1 MPLLVAIP
9 RFPPQETTVS
19 ISGIS
24 VSERWRAFRRGAST
38 SPDATPGRANLE
50 AKDVS
55 VRFGGV
61 HALQEASLALR
72 QGQLVGLI
80 GPNGAGKTTLLSCMS
95 GFVRLSGGSVTL
107 DGEVITDLKPHQ
119 RAARGI
125 LRTFQSIRLFKRLT
139 ALENVEAGA
148 LAAGRVGRAR
158 APQFAEAILGRVG
171 IPHLGYRYA
180 EGLSYGD
187 QRRLELARALAASP
201 RYLLL
206 DEPAA
211 GMNEVESEQLGVVI
225 RSICEEEGCGILLV
239 EHDLQLIMRICDY
252 VYVLNEG
259 RIISEG
265 TAQHVRS
272 DPAVVTAY
280 VGEEI

>member
-1 MPLLVAIP
+1 
-9 RFPPQETTVS
+9 
-19 ISGIS
+19 
-24 VSERWRAFRRGAST
+24 
-38 SPDATPGRANLE
+38 
-50 AKDVS
+50 
-55 VRFGGV
+55 
-61 HALQEASLALR
+61 
-72 QGQLVGLI
+72 
-80 GPNGAGKTTLLSCMS
+80 MS
-95 GFVRLSGGSVTL
+95 GFVKVSDGSVAL
-107 DGEVITDLKPHQ
+107 DGQLITDLKPHQ

-139 ALENVEAGA
+139 ALENVAAGA
-148 LAAGRVGRAR
+148 LAAGKVGRGK
-158 APQFAEAILGRVG
+158 APEFAETILGRVG
-171 IPHLGYRYA
+171 IRHLAYRYA

-201 RYLLL
+201 RFLLL

-211 GMNEVESEQLGVVI
+211 GMNEVESEQLGLII
-225 RSICEEEGCGILLV
+225 RSICEEERCGILLV

-265 TAQHVRS
+265 TAQYVRG

-280 VGEEI
+280 VGEEM

>member
-1 MPLLVAIP
+1 V
-9 RFPPQETTVS
+9 PPSAVS
-19 ISGIS
+19 
-24 VSERWRAFRRGAST
+24 
-38 SPDATPGRANLE
+38 SPGVANLE
-50 AKDVS
+50 AKQMS
-55 VRFGGV
+55 VRFGGID
-61 HALQEASLALR
+61 ALREASLALR
-72 QGQLVGLI
+72 QEQLAGLI
-80 GPNGAGKTTLLSCMS
+80 GPNGAGKTTLLSCMT
-95 GFVRLSGGSVTL
+95 GFVRLSGGTVTL
-107 DGEVITDLKPHQ
+107 DGQVITNMKPHQ
-119 RAARGI
+119 RASRGI

-139 ALENVEAGA
+139 ALENVEVGA
-148 LAAGRVGRAR
+148 LAAGRIGRAR
-158 APQFAEAILGRVG
+158 APHFAESILGRVG
-171 IPHLGYRYA
+171 IAHLAYRYA

-211 GMNEVESEQLGVVI
+211 GMNEVESEQLGAVI

-265 TAQHVRS
+265 TAQYVRS
-272 DPAVVTAY
+272 DPAVITAY
-280 VGEEI
+280 VGEEM

>member
-1 MPLLVAIP
+1 M
-9 RFPPQETTVS
+9 
-19 ISGIS
+19 
-24 VSERWRAFRRGAST
+24 
-38 SPDATPGRANLE
+38 
-50 AKDVS
+50 S

-95 GFVRLSGGSVTL
+95 GFVRLSSGAVSL
-107 DGEVITDLKPHQ
+107 DGEAITSMKPHQ
-119 RAARGI
+119 RASRGI

-139 ALENVEAGA
+139 ALENVEAAA
-148 LAAGRVGRAR
+148 LAAGRVRRAR
-158 APQFAEAILGRVG
+158 ASELAQTILGRVG
-171 IPHLGYRYA
+171 IPHLAYRYA

-211 GMNEVESEQLGVVI
+211 GMNEVESAQLGSVI
-225 RSICEEEGCGILLV
+225 RSICEEEKCGILLV

-259 RIISEG
+259 QIISEG
-265 TAQHVRS
+265 TAQYVRS
-272 DPAVVTAY
+272 DPAVITAY
-280 VGEEI
+280 VGEEM

>member
-1 MPLLVAIP
+1 M
-9 RFPPQETTVS
+9 
-19 ISGIS
+19 
-24 VSERWRAFRRGAST
+24 
-38 SPDATPGRANLE
+38 
-50 AKDVS
+50 S

-61 HALQEASLALR
+61 HALREASLTLT

-95 GFVRLSGGSVTL
+95 GFVRLSSGAVSL
-107 DGEVITDLKPHQ
+107 DGQAITNMKPHQ
-119 RAARGI
+119 RASRGI

-158 APQFAEAILGRVG
+158 ASQFSETILGRVG
-171 IPHLGYRYA
+171 ILHLAYRYA

-211 GMNEVESEQLGVVI
+211 GMNEVESEQLGGVI
-225 RSICEEEGCGILLV
+225 RSICEEEKCGILLV

-259 RIISEG
+259 QIISEG
-265 TAQHVRS
+265 TAQYVRS
-272 DPAVVTAY
+272 DPAVITAY
-280 VGEEI
+280 VGEEM

>member
-1 MPLLVAIP
+1 M
-9 RFPPQETTVS
+9 
-19 ISGIS
+19 
-24 VSERWRAFRRGAST
+24 
-38 SPDATPGRANLE
+38 
-50 AKDVS
+50 S

-61 HALQEASLALR
+61 HALRKASLALR

-95 GFVRLSGGSVTL
+95 GFVQVSGGSVSL
-107 DGEVITDLKPHQ
+107 DGEPITDMKPHQ
-119 RAARGI
+119 RASRGI
-125 LRTFQSIRLFKRLT
+125 LRTFQAIRLFKRLT

-158 APQFAEAILGRVG
+158 APAFAETVLGRIG
-171 IPHLGYRYA
+171 ISHLAYRYA

-211 GMNEVESEQLGVVI
+211 GMNEVESDQLGSVI
-225 RSICEEEGCGILLV
+225 RSICQEEKCGILLV

-259 RIISEG
+259 QIISEG
-265 TAQHVRS
+265 SAQYVRS
-272 DPAVVTAY
+272 DPAVITAY
-280 VGEEI
+280 VGEEM